1 MCLHMVD
8 PLGDGYPLEQVTP
21 TLTIL
26 LSHLCQLSVSM
37 ALEFVASMLT
47 CSPVWASRV
56 KLMLVHLS
64 GSRSTSLVNVLY
76 SWKTCLS

>member
-1 MCLHMVD
+1 MAD
-8 PLGDGYPLEQVTP
+8 PLGDGYSLEQVTP

-37 ALEFVASMLT
+37 ALDFVASMLT

-56 KLMLVHLS
+56 ELMLVHPN
-64 GSRSTSLVNVLY
+64 GFWSTLRVDVLY